1 MNHCESYAALLD
13 AFAEGDLFYEDMI
26 QVQQHLLN
34 CPDCQA
40 YLDDLLAMRA
50 VFPTVA
56 DTEVPD
62 GFADR
67 VMAAVAAT
75 PRAEIPAETSAKPS
89 RSAKKTPW
97 LKVLAPLAACCAI
110 VILLQ
115 NGPLSGGRKEEAA
128 FVSYTSSAAP
138 AAPAGGAESP
148 AAAADI
154 AATEESYDA
163 AAPAEAAAAPAAGG
177 GQAVPET
184 MPEAETAAE
193 EPGVAKK
200 SAPTGNTSA
209 SSANSTLTAD
219 SGATDLS
226 SADYFAVLTLSAEGA
241 HLLEAFPVFAESETE
256 LQYCLTSDESVALQ
270 KQLQREEIN
279 YSMEDGLQPTSEMV
293 LVIVEK

>member
-1 MNHCESYAALLD
+1 MNNCESYAALLD

-67 VMAAVAAT
+67 VMAAVAAA

-193 EPGVAKK
+193 ETGIAKK
-200 SAPTGNTSA
+200 AEPTDGA
-209 SSANSTLTAD
+209 SSSHTSLTAD
-219 SGATDLS
+219 SGAADLS

-270 KQLQREEIN
+270 KQLQRAGLF